1 MFNVRLD
8 LEYWPG
14 GPIAA
19 KLTKTSFFYRS
30 VLLPGSYLD
39 NVPLKYRALDLTSS
53 YSGPVFSNAPPLLWM
68 WFIRKGS
75 LSIPLTQ
82 LQKFLYHNPSRSANG
97 WIFTK
102 YFFSESVCWAEDG
115 CTLAAQ
121 IGGDFSATIVRRG
134 NAWND
139 LRQFGFRL
147 QWKCEE
153 GHDDHA
159 GRWNQGLVLAA
170 HRAGQRDVWEHQDVS
185 KRFKLCDPASPS
197 SPSRTSSSNWLAG
210 GWRSS

>member
-1 MFNVRLD
+1 MCHSNI
-8 LEYWPG
+8 EHWTWPH
-14 GPIAA
+14 PI
-19 KLTKTSFFYRS
+19 LSPFFHTH
-30 VLLPGSYLD
+30 L
-39 NVPLKYRALDLTSS
+39 
-53 YSGPVFSNAPPLLWM
+53 LLWM

-121 IGGDFSATIVRRG
+121 IGGDFSPTIVNRG

-139 LRQFGFRL
+139 LRQFGFWL
-147 QWKCEE
+147 QWQCEE
-153 GHDDHA
+153 GHDGNVGPWD
-159 GRWNQGLVLAA
+159 QGLVLAA
-170 HRAGQRDVWEHQDVS
+170 YRAGQRDDCEHQDVS
-185 KRFKLCDPASPS
+185 KRSKLGDPAPPS
-197 SPSRTSSSNWLAG
+197 SPSRPSSSNRLAG
-210 GWRSS
+210 GGGPHSHTPKVGNNSP

>member
-1 MFNVRLD
+1 MCHSNIEHLTWPLD
-8 LEYWPG
+8 Q
-14 GPIAA
+14 
-19 KLTKTSFFYRS
+19 FFCHA
-30 VLLPGSYLD
+30 
-39 NVPLKYRALDLTSS
+39 PL
-53 YSGPVFSNAPPLLWM
+53 LLWM

-134 NAWND
+134 NASND
-139 LRQFGFRL
+139 LRQFWFWL

-153 GHDDHA
+153 GHDCNA
-159 GRWNQGLVLAA
+159 GPWDQGLVLAA
-170 HRAGQRDVWEHQDVS
+170 HRTGQRDGWEHQDVS
-185 KRFKLCDPASPS
+185 KRSKLGDPVSPS
-197 SPSRTSSSNWLAG
+197 SPSRPSSSNWLAG
-210 GWRSS
+210 GWRST

>member
-1 MFNVRLD
+1 MCHSNIEHLTWPLD
-8 LEYWPG
+8 Q
-14 GPIAA
+14 
-19 KLTKTSFFYRS
+19 FFCHA
-30 VLLPGSYLD
+30 
-39 NVPLKYRALDLTSS
+39 PL
-53 YSGPVFSNAPPLLWM
+53 LLWM

-121 IGGDFSATIVRRG
+121 IGGDFSATIVKRG

-139 LRQFGFRL
+139 LMRQFGFWL

-159 GRWNQGLVLAA
+159 WSVGQGLGL
-170 HRAGQRDVWEHQDVS
+170 RDDFEHQDVS
-185 KRFKLCDPASPS
+185 KRSKLGDPASPS
-197 SPSRTSSSNWLAG
+197 SPSRPSSSNWLAG